1 MSTAD
6 PKQLVEDAR
15 RGGYAVGAFN
25 VHNDETTQALLQAAE
40 RAQAPVFLQ
49 LGRAV
54 IPHMGLRK
62 AFEMTER
69 NARESGASYV
79 IHLDHG
85 SFEEVIEALRLGLP
99 SVMFDGAHL
108 PLDENIA
115 ETRRVVEIAHAFGAI
130 VEAELGRIPDAD
142 EAVEW
147 SSYYTDVREAER
159 FVAETGVDLL
169 AISVGVVHGV
179 PVGQPQ
185 ELAVER
191 IKEIQA
197 VVPVPL
203 VLHGASGLDD
213 QEVDAAIRNGVHKLN
228 ADTDLRHAFRRGI
241 EQTWGLGDRQLE
253 EAMRVGKELMTEAT
267 IEKMRLYG
275 CAGRVASDDAAAVP
289 ALSDLASQLS

>member
-6 PKQLVEDAR
+6 PRQLVEDAR

-25 VHNDETTQALLQAAE
+25 VHNDETTQALLRAAE
-40 RAQAPVFLQ
+40 LAHSPVFLQ
-49 LGRAV
+49 IGRAV

-69 NARESGASYV
+69 NARDSNANYV

-85 SFEEVIEALRLGLP
+85 SFDEVIDALRLGLS

-108 PLDENIA
+108 GLDDNIR
-115 ETRRVVEIAHAFGAI
+115 ETRRVVEIAHTFGAM

-142 EAVEW
+142 QPVEW
-147 SSYYTDVREAER
+147 SSYYTDVKEAER

-179 PVGQPQ
+179 PIGRPQ

-203 VLHGASGLDD
+203 VLHGASGLANH
-213 QEVDAAIRNGVHKLN
+213 EVDAAIHNGVHKLN

-241 EQTWGLGDRQLE
+241 EQTWGQGDRQLE
-253 EAMRVGKELMTEAT
+253 EAMRLGKELMTEAT

-275 CAGRVASDDAAAVP
+275 CAGRVEARGASTVSTLSGL
-289 ALSDLASQLS
+289 ALELS